1 MRKTLLASLLSL
13 ALVGQAGATPWH
25 DLGPRAMAMG
35 GAGVAMAQ
43 GPLASYWN
51 PAGLGQL
58 YGTSGLVIPAF
69 GMRIEA
75 TGRMLEGANDLY
87 QISQNA
93 ASHTNADV
101 TNALTKFGERGN
113 GAMVDL
119 GASVALKLWKGTIFA
134 TPLAYIGAT
143 PYADTTGGLTP
154 ATLGTANTSEMRLR
168 GGVFTELGFGYAHE
182 IMETGLIVGGN
193 LKGIVGKVGFNR
205 IRITQTDPGNG
216 SFGDFDTNTKTSIQP
231 GVDLGLLWD
240 MRETFDGLPL
250 RPRIGVVGRNLNN
263 PKFKYPAQAVTAG
276 ERDKLSMQGQVR
288 AGVALSPFKFWH
300 LTADLDMTEN
310 LTLIDG
316 YKTRYAGVGTEINV
330 VNRPRFNL
338 PLRAGL
344 KKNLSDTNS
353 GVAFTAGAGL
363 NFFHFTLDIAGQVS
377 AKRTQLQSE
386 GKNEKVPNN
395 VAASIRLGFLFGQ
408 KDEGGR
414 E

>member
-35 GAGVAMAQ
+35 G
-43 GPLASYWN
+43 
-51 PAGLGQL
+51 
-58 YGTSGLVIPAF
+58 
-69 GMRIEA
+69 
-75 TGRMLEGANDLY
+75 
-87 QISQNA
+87 
-93 ASHTNADV
+93 
-101 TNALTKFGERGN
+101 
-113 GAMVDL
+113 
-119 GASVALKLWKGTIFA
+119 
-134 TPLAYIGAT
+134 
-143 PYADTTGGLTP
+143 
-154 ATLGTANTSEMRLR
+154 
-168 GGVFTELGFGYAHE
+168 
-182 IMETGLIVGGN
+182 
-193 LKGIVGKVGFNR
+193 
-205 IRITQTDPGNG
+205 
-216 SFGDFDTNTKTSIQP
+216 
-231 GVDLGLLWD
+231 
-240 MRETFDGLPL
+240 
-250 RPRIGVVGRNLNN
+250 
-263 PKFKYPAQAVTAG
+263 
-276 ERDKLSMQGQVR
+276 

-344 KKNLSDTNS
+344 KKNLSDTTS

-395 VAASIRLGFLFGQ
+395 VAASIQLGFLFGQ